1 MLKEMNSSKKSS
13 ALEEIKARLNIAIS
27 DEDSDFSDVINSVD
41 HNYSSPPVI
50 KCIMYY
56 SAGTVCAKYLKHS
69 NCSTCRH
76 AFLSSAKGVNN
87 IESSISMNRPE
98 ARFINAEGLIHPNS
112 SIFSVIEIVE
122 KMFSKHC
129 RSTNVFDL
137 ILYELS

>member
-56 SAGTVCAKYLKHS
+56 TAGTVCAKYLKHS
-69 NCSTCRH
+69 NCSTFRH
-76 AFLSSAKGVNN
+76 AFLSSA
-87 IESSISMNRPE
+87 
-98 ARFINAEGLIHPNS
+98 EG
-112 SIFSVIEIVE
+112 F
-122 KMFSKHC
+122 
-129 RSTNVFDL
+129 
-137 ILYELS
+137 